1 MSVYRR
7 GGYRLSRIQLI
18 HEAEAEGL
26 LQEIYQKL
34 GNRVA
39 NILKVHSLF
48 PESLETHLQFYRT
61 IMFGKSPL
69 SRPQREMIATVVSAT
84 NECFY

>member
-1 MSVYRR
+1 MSA
-7 GGYRLSRIQLI
+7 RIEVIQ
-18 HEAEAEGL
+18 EEQAEGKL
-26 LQEIYQKL
+26 KEIYDRL

-48 PESLETHLQFYRT
+48 PGSLETHLQYYKT

-69 SRPQREMIATVVSAT
+69 TRAEREMIATTVSSV
-84 NECFY
+84 NECHY